1 MARIVTP
8 IDMWSGSQ
16 FIGAIP
22 GPSIGPNEMAICAA
36 SAITVSQCSRR
47 MPKCQRSRGA
57 LAVISDERRLS
68 DASARV

>member
-16 FIGAIP
+16 FIVAIP
-22 GPSIGPNEMAICAA
+22 GPSIGPKAMAICAA

-47 MPKCQRSRGA
+47 MPKCQCRRGFSLTFEA
-57 LAVISDERRLS
+57 RRLPN
-68 DASARV
+68 ARERA